1 MFYRYEFESC
11 DYDSR
16 GDFAKYEF
24 KKDLHTFNLKS
35 FKEVKEKTK
44 NFMIETSMD
53 NIFIDGIITGA
64 IWNEENRFY
73 SGIVYM
79 DEKYEPF
86 LLGNFTDFKAVEKKI
101 KDNSNGSIQ
110 TYTKHEFKKIENTD
124 SYSKL
129 LNDIITELNNNYP
142 DEVLQIRATDAQLQE
157 AESRLSLNL
166 PESYKKFLVSISNG
180 IELFITEHIASTE
193 ELLKTNDVSKTHFN
207 NLSAV
212 KIKDRG
218 LIDASRLV
226 SFTLWEYVNSSTN
239 HWVFICDK
247 EYSDNEYP
255 VGYICEDTGNIIQV
269 LDGGFKEWLETFWK
283 GYKFGEYKTVF
294 SLLHPEWEEM
304 ENLWDLDW

>member
-1 MFYRYEFESC
+1 MFCQYKFDTS
-11 DYDSR
+11 DYANM
-16 GDFAKYEF
+16 GDFTKYEF
-24 KKDLHTFNLKS
+24 KKNTHITPLKS
-35 FKEVKEKTK
+35 FKGVIEKTK

-53 NIFIDGIITGA
+53 NIFIDGIIIGA

-73 SGIVYM
+73 NGTVYM

-86 LLGNFTDFKAVEKKI
+86 LLGKFTDFKTVEKKI
-101 KDNSNGSIQ
+101 KDGSNDSIQ
-110 TYTKHEFKKIENTD
+110 TDTKHALKQIENTD
-124 SYSKL
+124 SYGKL

-142 DEVLQIRATDAQLQE
+142 DDILKMRATDAQLQE
-157 AESRLSLNL
+157 AESRLGLSL

-218 LIDASRLV
+218 LINASRLV

-239 HWVFICDK
+239 HWVFVCDK

-269 LDGGFKEWLETFWK
+269 LDGGFKEWLEIFWK

-294 SLLHPEWEEM
+294 SILHPEWEEM
-304 ENLWDLDW
+304 ENFWDLDW